1 MNAENRIIV
10 SSITLCLIWL
20 FTFYYPQID
29 QLQHQAIMAGT
40 SLSSLRG
47 FIDDDLSA
55 VVHESIPS
63 FLYSDDSNDT
73 LDDDIETGA
82 DDSIP
87 GEADTFRSEEGQNEI
102 MRRQNFTDDDIED
115 HKSGSNTQKYLSAD
129 DYTVRRDNGGDDFVD
144 LNDDDDTPSK

>member
-1 MNAENRIIV
+1 
-10 SSITLCLIWL
+10 
-20 FTFYYPQID
+20 
-29 QLQHQAIMAGT
+29 MAGT